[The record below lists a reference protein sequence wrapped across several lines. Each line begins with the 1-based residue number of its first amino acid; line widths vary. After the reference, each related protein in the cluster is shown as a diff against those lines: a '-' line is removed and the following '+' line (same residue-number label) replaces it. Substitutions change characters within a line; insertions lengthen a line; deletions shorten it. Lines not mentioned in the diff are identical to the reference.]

1 MRHVSPNFC
10 STEIFYPTVKFNC
23 MYKPSF
29 TRDPVRIQ
37 ILERN
42 FEEGVTREKIP
53 FVKRSANDVE
63 LMKPDALHISQLR
76 RACGLP

>member
-1 MRHVSPNFC
+1 
-10 STEIFYPTVKFNC
+10 

-37 ILERN
+37 ILQRN
-42 FEEGVTREKIP
+42 YDEGATREKIP
-53 FVKRSANDVE
+53 FPKRAAHDVE

-76 RACGLP
+76 RACGLN